1 MAENTT
7 SATEKVWELIKDI
20 RFAMFTTRGS
30 DGRLQSRPMT
40 TQGDRGD
47 DSDCLYFF
55 ASRDGGPVADLQRD
69 AEVNIAYAHPG
80 KDSYVSVSG
89 HADVSEDMGL
99 KKQLWSKFAQAWF
112 PGGPDDPK
120 LALVRVRI
128 TQADYWDVKE
138 SKPTQLF
145 KMAKA
150 AMTGEQPTGMGDH
163 GTMKK

>member
-1 MAENTT
+1 MAEHTT
-7 SATEKVWELIKDI
+7 GATEKVWELIKDI
-20 RFAMFTTRGS
+20 RFAMFTTRDS

-55 ASRDGGPVADLQRD
+55 ASQGGSPVTELKGEP
-69 AEVNIAYAHPG
+69 EVNVAYAHPG

-89 HADVSEDMGL
+89 HAEVSDDMGL

-112 PGGPDDPK
+112 PGGPEDPD

-128 TQADYWDVKE
+128 TQADYWDVTE

-150 AMTGEQPTGMGDH
+150 AMTGERPTSMGDH
-163 GTMKK
+163 GTVNK